1 MDLTASLN
9 DMTSWVG
16 ILVFG
21 GGIYCLYSC
30 LMMKF
35 KGIINENLLLNKES
49 RFKKCKNK
57 EAYIKELFPSFL
69 TFSILTTACGAI
81 DMINTFL
88 VEMYVAYVVSLVLFV
103 AGFVWFMTASKKCK
117 DKYY

>member
-1 MDLTASLN
+1 MDFSASVN
-9 DMTSWVG
+9 DVTSWVG

-30 LMMKF
+30 IMMKV
-35 KGIINENLLLNKES
+35 KGVINENLLLNKES

-57 EAYIKELFPSFL
+57 DAYIKELFPSFL

-88 VEMYVAYVVSLVLFV
+88 VDIYIAYVISLVLFI
-103 AGFVWFMTASKKCK
+103 AGFIWFMVTSKKCK
-117 DKYY
+117 DRYY